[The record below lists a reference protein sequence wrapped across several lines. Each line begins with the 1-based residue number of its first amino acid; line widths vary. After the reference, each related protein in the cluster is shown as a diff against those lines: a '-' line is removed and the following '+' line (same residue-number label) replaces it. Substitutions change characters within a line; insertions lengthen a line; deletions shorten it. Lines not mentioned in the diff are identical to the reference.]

1 MISIIIP
8 AYNEEKRISESI
20 KRINDYINLK
30 GWEFEII
37 VVDDGSLDNTL
48 AVVDSLSSKIPQI
61 KLISYPVNMGK
72 GFAVRTGVLE
82 SKGDLVLIS
91 DADLSTPIEEIEKL
105 IPAIDVS
112 KGGKCAVVIGSRA
125 LPESQIVI
133 RQPWWREIMGKTF
146 NRLVRFLIIDGFV
159 DTQCGFKLFD
169 GESARRIFKVAKVK
183 RFAFDVE
190 ILLIAKK
197 MGYFIKEVPVKWLNS
212 AQSKVNPVF
221 DSLQMFKD
229 LIKIKISTLFKEF

>member
-8 AYNEEKRISESI
+8 AYNEEERISESI
-20 KRINDYINLK
+20 KRINDYFKLK

-37 VVDDGSLDNTL
+37 VVDDGSTDNTL
-48 AVVDSLSSKIPQI
+48 TVVDNLSSKIPQV

-82 SKGDLVLIS
+82 SKGDLILIS

-105 IPAIDVS
+105 IPAIDIS
-112 KGGKCAVVIGSRA
+112 KGGRCAVAIGSRA
-125 LPESQIVI
+125 LPESQVII

-146 NRLVRFLIIDGFV
+146 NKLVRFFVIDGFV

-169 GESARRIFKVAKVK
+169 GDSARKIFKVARVK

-197 MGYFIKEVPVKWLNS
+197 MGYSIKEVPVKWFNS
-212 AQSKVNPVF
+212 AQSRVNPLI

-229 LIKIKISTLFKEF
+229 LLKIKFSTMLKRF